1 MNKFILSLILLLI
14 SSASFANCSI
24 NYIGTSNIQDLI
36 KTNKFEFDGYNKL
49 CERLKNN
56 NAGVVLTGIT
66 QISPYQTTAAVIIG
80 LYPIGEKYKGT
91 TLNTVEWIGYDEL
104 RTSKTEKDR
113 LYSLTMYALDNLSK
127 PEYNEKLKA
136 MLNEVIEI
144 RKGTK

>member
-1 MNKFILSLILLLI
+1 MWEI
-14 SSASFANCSI
+14 
-24 NYIGTSNIQDLI
+24 
-36 KTNKFEFDGYNKL
+36 
-49 CERLKNN
+49 KNN

-144 RKGTK
+144 RKGTKWEKKLISDLGLFSLKKESL

>member
-91 TLNTVEWIGYDEL
+91 TLNTVDC
-104 RTSKTEKDR
+104 TEYKG
-113 LYSLTMYALDNLSK
+113 
-127 PEYNEKLKA
+127 PNECIKFPSEK
-136 MLNEVIEI
+136 EEI
-144 RKGTK
+144 RGK